1 MDWIEGQL
9 DDESIFPQK
18 LGMLLILVDLWC
30 TLSFLGT
37 HDVGAIKN
45 GILVSDLEFGF
56 PLSRHTVPAKLQG
69 SSEDN
74 IQAPVSCLC
83 PHISLSLSEDC
94 QPQGGGSS

>member
-18 LGMLLILVDLWC
+18 LGMLLFLWIC
-30 TLSFLGT
+30 GALSVSYEHMMLEQSRM
-37 HDVGAIKN
+37 
-45 GILVSDLEFGF
+45 VSDVEFVS

-69 SSEDN
+69 SSQDN

-94 QPQGGGSS
+94 QSKGGGSS